1 MYKTLILGA
10 SLHTYRYSNMAIKKL
25 VENDIDVVAIGL
37 RKGIVAGIPIDT
49 ELKQYKNIHTV
60 SLYLNPQRQKEYYN
74 YIVSLEPKRVIFNPG
89 TENFEFIKLLE
100 EKNIHYE
107 IACTLVMLSLGN
119 YKAVVK

>member
-37 RKGIVAGIPIDT
+37 RKGIVARIPIDT

-74 YIVSLEPKRVIFNPG
+74 YIISLEPKRIIFNPG

-119 YKAVVK
+119 YTEEI